1 MPFTHTSSLMTELDA
16 LGSAIPP
23 RSAGRWRPDDHE
35 VGIVLVS
42 MAADK
47 FDWSETDIAGDE
59 SHQARRRS
67 AAQRVLLTH
76 CLRPDADD
84 YELLGVRAD
93 ASQDQIRDAYRRMIA
108 LVHPDSSPVG
118 FPLDAAS
125 RVNLAYS
132 TLGDVAKR
140 AAYDEAQSTAES
152 ATSAALVTPRPRNS
166 AGRGVPS
173 ARQFRFRASRKA
185 LLWLAA
191 LSVIPAAALLYSTFP
206 SSSDVDLVEARPKL
220 KLSESPSQS
229 TPISSSPPATPS
241 AAAASSV
248 LTPVADTSAAAV
260 NAPSPQLSMQLSAE
274 SERRLAGSPAA
285 LAAGASIAASAPQTT
300 SASPDA
306 VTVSRPARQRDA
318 LRPSPVI
325 PPPTPSAFRVEEA
338 APAVAAASEST
349 ARPPEAP
356 LAAGRVVSDS
366 TPQQAQTVRAPAYAS
381 LKTTSASTMPAIDAD
396 DVLMRL
402 VTAYETGSASAL
414 GRLLSPHMAGRRALL
429 ADYERIF
436 RETTART
443 LRLGQLR
450 HQRFDDRVKSS
461 GPATVLTVSRDQQ
474 TAEQRVFLEIEIVRD
489 RDQVFIERLASYAAK

>member
-1 MPFTHTSSLMTELDA
+1 MLFTHTSSLMTELDR

-23 RSAGRWRPDDHE
+23 LPAGRWRPAEHE
-35 VGIVLVS
+35 VGIALVS
-42 MAADK
+42 MAAGK
-47 FDWSETDIAGDE
+47 FDWSGSDIAGDE

-67 AAQRVLLTH
+67 AAQRVLLTNA
-76 CLRPDADD
+76 LRSDADY
-84 YELLGVRAD
+84 YELLAVRAD

-132 TLGDVAKR
+132 TLGDAVRR
-140 AAYDEAQSTAES
+140 AAYDDAQSPHPS
-152 ATSAALVTPRPRNS
+152 SAAVALDTSGLRANTALRAATAPRR
-166 AGRGVPS
+166 RV
-173 ARQFRFRASRKA
+173 RASRKA

-191 LSVIPAAALLYSTFP
+191 LLVLPAAALLYSAF
-206 SSSDVDLVEARPKL
+206 SGNSDVDLVEARPKL
-220 KLSESPSQS
+220 KLSDSPSPS
-229 TPISSSPPATPS
+229 TPISSAPATP
-241 AAAASSV
+241 A
-248 LTPVADTSAAAV
+248 PVATTTGDSPATTASP
-260 NAPSPQLSMQLSAE
+260 APLLSMQLSTE
-274 SERRLAGSPAA
+274 SERRLTGNPP
-285 LAAGASIAASAPQTT
+285 ASASGAPTTVSVPSTIASSDAT
-300 SASPDA
+300 SAP
-306 VTVSRPARQRDA
+306 RPLRHRDA
-318 LRPSPVI
+318 PRPSLVI
-325 PPPTPSAFRVEEA
+325 PAPTPSALRAEET
-338 APAVAAASEST
+338 APAVAIVSEST
-349 ARPPEAP
+349 ARLPDAQV
-356 LAAGRVVSDS
+356 AAGQVTSDS
-366 TPQQAQTVRAPAYAS
+366 TLPQVQTVRAPVDAS
-381 LKTTSASTMPAIDAD
+381 LKTTSASAMPAIDTD